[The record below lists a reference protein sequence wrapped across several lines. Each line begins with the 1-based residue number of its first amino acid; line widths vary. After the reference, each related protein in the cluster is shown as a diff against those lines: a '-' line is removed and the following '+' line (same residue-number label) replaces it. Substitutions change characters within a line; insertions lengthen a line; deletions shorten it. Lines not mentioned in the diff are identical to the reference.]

1 MAWIFWFCYGT
12 KGLFEVICPRERL
25 TIPSGFQF
33 SKANLILFALCKP
46 EGAVVHSVFTGG
58 ERRTNGTCWNAC
70 IANIIPLHILNLAM
84 WCSVFIISLC
94 TQIRFRTKPFNSQGT
109 LLHYVNTLLYLYL
122 MPPLEYL
129 PLARVCSYL
138 WSFCISAAP
147 YVNVGYI
154 LKLLCWSLKS
164 MSED

>member
-1 MAWIFWFCYGT
+1 MLRVFEPCWLAWIFWFCYGT

-70 IANIIPLHILNLAM
+70 TANIIPLHILNLAM
-84 WCSVFIISLC
+84 WCTVFIIFVC
-94 TQIRFRTKPFNSQGT
+94 TQTRFRTKPFNSRGT
-109 LLHYVNTLLYLYL
+109 LLCNANMLLYLHL
-122 MPPLEYL
+122 ML
-129 PLARVCSYL
+129 PLTFFHWIKCVKCSCFTYTHTHTHTT
-138 WSFCISAAP
+138 IA
-147 YVNVGYI
+147 I
-154 LKLLCWSLKS
+154 LFI
-164 MSED
+164 

>member
-1 MAWIFWFCYGT
+1 MLIGLNFLILLWY
-12 KGLFEVICPRERL
+12 KGIVWSNLSPREAHNPKRVS
-25 TIPSGFQF
+25 IQQ
-33 SKANLILFALCKP
+33 SKS
-46 EGAVVHSVFTGG
+46 HSVFTGG

-147 YVNVGYI
+147 YVKVGYI

-164 MSED
+164 MPED